1 MIIIKLRKFCVAA
14 FVMLAVASLLGTQ
27 AAQAGENT
35 IIQASKRAYKVT
47 AVVEPDLCIALSLG
61 SCSEVGAT
69 GPAAAGNDFI
79 VGTHFYVTGSLGAI
93 GGLGELDFNVTTIT
107 SPSGNAPDFL
117 RTGACAPCF
126 SEPQPGVYRMAI
138 RPSGSSNWSSGT
150 YMLLLDVNIAPGVTV
165 SMLLPVKIP

>member
-1 MIIIKLRKFCVAA
+1 MAANPVPVEIESIGTIGKRLMIIIKLRKFCVAA

-61 SCSEVGAT
+61 SCGDVGAT

-79 VGTHFYVTGSLGAI
+79 VGQLLMPSVLFGGVGTGPHI
-93 GGLGELDFNVTTIT
+93 F
-107 SPSGNAPDFL
+107 
-117 RTGACAPCF
+117 R
-126 SEPQPGVYRMAI
+126 
-138 RPSGSSNWSSGT
+138 
-150 YMLLLDVNIAPGVTV
+150 
-165 SMLLPVKIP
+165 